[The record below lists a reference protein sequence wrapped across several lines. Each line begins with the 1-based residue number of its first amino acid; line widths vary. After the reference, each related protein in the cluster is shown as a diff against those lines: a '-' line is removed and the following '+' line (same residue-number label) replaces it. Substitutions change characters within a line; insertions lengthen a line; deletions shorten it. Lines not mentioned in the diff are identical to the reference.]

1 MKLVR
6 KKLLFYELDLEFIK
20 EAVRTVI
27 FRKEYAN
34 APSELLQ
41 AIKDNTAELDMF
53 QDESTGKWNYVFN
66 LDGEIED
73 ETVFPKGNK

>member
-1 MKLVR
+1 
-6 KKLLFYELDLEFIK
+6 
-20 EAVRTVI
+20 
-27 FRKEYAN
+27 KEYAN